1 MTTPDPQKP
10 TSRPEPDGDASPDQI
25 EADIA
30 RTREEL
36 GETVDQLA
44 SALDVKSQ
52 AKQQVD
58 QAKVR
63 ARQQVDEVKDRATEQ
78 LGRTRELASEGY
90 TAARDAV
97 TDDQGQLN
105 RNGWIAASAL
115 GAGVA
120 LGLYLIVRAARR

>member
-1 MTTPDPQKP
+1 MTTPDPQEP
-10 TSRPEPDGDASPDQI
+10 TSRPEPGGDASPDQI

-36 GETVDQLA
+36 GETVEQLT

-58 QAKVR
+58 EVKVR
-63 ARQQVDEVKDRATEQ
+63 AQQQVDQIKERATEQ
-78 LGRTRELASEGY
+78 LGRTRERAAEGY

-97 TDDQGQLN
+97 TDDRGQLN

-115 GAGVA
+115 G
-120 LGLYLIVRAARR
+120 LYLIIRAATR